1 MAGRHVEFS
10 KTGPGASGDQS
21 AVLRRSAQL
30 TGCGERDWSRLCMQ
44 SGGDCSKYQQEPRR
58 GPVQHK
64 RVGLPSILPPDFL
77 AVGNINEFVTPV
89 SRPTPAKIDLTIDF
103 TSLTAHHCLKECCY
117 KSWPAGLD
125 TNWSG
130 RFGPETCYVSDC
142 FTILHT
148 VRKACSSECS
158 GVQCWGRNLYICA

>member
-1 MAGRHVEFS
+1 MH
-10 KTGPGASGDQS
+10 
-21 AVLRRSAQL
+21 AVHH
-30 TGCGERDWSRLCMQ
+30 Q

-58 GPVQHK
+58 GSA
-64 RVGLPSILPPDFL
+64 GLPPTILPPHFL
-77 AVGNINEFVTPV
+77 SVRNINEFVTPV
-89 SRPTPAKIDLTIDF
+89 SHPTRAKIDLTTDSTF
-103 TSLTAHHCLKECCY
+103 LSVQHCLKECCY

-125 TNWSG
+125 TDWSA

-158 GVQCWGRNLYICA
+158 GVQCWGAPLHICVKCF